1 MHKKLGIGFALLLG
15 TQIVVA
21 EENGWK
27 GEGEFGFTQTS
38 GNSETQSLIAK
49 LALSYKLTSWK
60 HEAQIEALRSED
72 DSVRSAERYELNL
85 QSNYFLSEKSY
96 LFGKLRYE
104 EDSFNGYDYQGSL
117 IVGYGHQIIDT
128 ERTGLKLEAGIGWRE
143 GEGELEILT
152 KSNDETVG
160 FLGLSFRQKIGSH
173 SEFTQEF
180 QVEGGS
186 DNVYS
191 KSDTGFK
198 VNIMENLAMKLSL
211 LVKNNSD
218 VPPDT
223 EKTDTIT
230 AVTLVYNF

>member
-1 MHKKLGIGFALLLG
+1 MHKKLCIGFALLLG
-15 TQIVVA
+15 TQIAVA
-21 EENGWK
+21 EDSGWK

-38 GNSETQSLIAK
+38 GNSETQSFVAK
-49 LALSYKLTSWK
+49 LALSYQLTSWK

-72 DSVRSAERYELNL
+72 DSVLSAERYELNL
-85 QSNYFLSEKSY
+85 QSNYLLSEKSY

-104 EDSFNGYDYQGSL
+104 EDSFNGYDYQASL
-117 IVGYGHQIIDT
+117 IFGYGHQFIDT
-128 ERTGLKLEAGIGWRE
+128 ERTGLKLEAGIGWRQ
-143 GEGELEILT
+143 GELKIITE
-152 KSNDETVG
+152 SNDETVG
-160 FLGLSFRQKIGSH
+160 FLGVSFRHKIGSH

-186 DNVYS
+186 NNIYS
-191 KSDTGFK
+191 ESDTGFK

-218 VPPDT
+218 VLSGT

>member
-1 MHKKLGIGFALLLG
+1 
-15 TQIVVA
+15 
-21 EENGWK
+21 
-27 GEGEFGFTQTS
+27 
-38 GNSETQSLIAK
+38 
-49 LALSYKLTSWK
+49 
-60 HEAQIEALRSED
+60 
-72 DSVRSAERYELNL
+72 L
-85 QSNYFLSEKSY
+85 QSNYLLSDKSY

-104 EDSFNGYDYQGSL
+104 EDSFNGYDYQASL
-117 IVGYGHQIIDT
+117 ILGYGRQIIDT

-143 GEGELEILT
+143 GELEIIT
-152 KSNDETVG
+152 ETNDETVG

-186 DNVYS
+186 NNVYS
-191 KSDTGFK
+191 ESDTGFK